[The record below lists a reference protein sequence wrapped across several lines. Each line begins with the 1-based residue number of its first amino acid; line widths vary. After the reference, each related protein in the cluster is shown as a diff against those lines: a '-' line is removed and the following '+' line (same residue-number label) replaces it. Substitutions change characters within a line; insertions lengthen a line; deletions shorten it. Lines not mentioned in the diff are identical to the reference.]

1 MVDESLTA
9 QPRQR
14 TRLWGDVLPL
24 LQGGMAAAGAAGAG
38 AGGPPGE
45 VQVVAGNLEC
55 AVTAHQEKEPGKA
68 FNFKL
73 DQANI
78 EVLT

>member
-1 MVDESLTA
+1 MDESLTA

-24 LQGGMAAAGAAGAG
+24 LQGGMAAAGAAGGG
-38 AGGPPGE
+38 APGE

-73 DQANI
+73 DPTNI
-78 EVLT
+78 DVLR